1 MIDEHEWRSVLQV
14 AEDGTFSAAAKHLFV
29 SQPSLSQC
37 IKKIEGE
44 LGALLFDR
52 SQIPLQLTR
61 PERFMWPRR
70 GRFSA

>member
-37 IKKIEGE
+37 IKKIEGKFE
-44 LGALLFDR
+44 KKIKKIGNNGNSGL
-52 SQIPLQLTR
+52 SVNNK
-61 PERFMWPRR
+61 
-70 GRFSA
+70 